1 MKNYS
6 PIYAILTAMAFAAMA
21 IGGEPVRHNSKQQ
34 EVSKTDAAKVGY
46 ELVVETAGNRLP
58 GRRILILDA
67 KDFEAGISANAAV
80 AIAAARARKRT
91 G

>member
-6 PIYAILTAMAFAAMA
+6 PIYAILTVMAFAAMA
-21 IGGEPVRHNSKQQ
+21 IGAEPVRHNTKQL
-34 EVSKTDAAKVGY
+34 ELSKTEAAKTGY
-46 ELVVETAGNRLP
+46 EFVVETAGSGLP
-58 GRRILILDA
+58 GRRFLILDA
-67 KDFEAGISANAAV
+67 KDFEAEMSADVAV